1 MANKPLVLNMLYS
14 MNQGTVLEYRG
25 HRYAIEGDI
34 FGVVMTH
41 ENGDEYVYGV
51 DMNYQAMCK
60 MAEEIGYDKLFIAS
74 CETVLKD
81 LHG

>member
-1 MANKPLVLNMLYS
+1 MANKPLVLKMLYS
-14 MNQGTVLEYRG
+14 LNNGKG
-25 HRYAIEGDI
+25 SKWAIEGNI

-51 DMNYQAMCK
+51 DMDYTAMCK

-74 CETVLKD
+74 CEAVLKD
-81 LHG
+81 INAKPR

>member
-1 MANKPLVLNMLYS
+1 
-14 MNQGTVLEYRG
+14 
-25 HRYAIEGDI
+25 
-34 FGVVMTH
+34 MTH